1 MILIFAVLTANI
13 YSQDMETPVKEIT
26 VLIDDNY
33 PPYIFRDGD
42 GKLIGIIADQWK
54 RWEEKTGIAV
64 NLKGMD
70 WFLAQEEMKLGN
82 GDVIDTL
89 FYTEERAR
97 LFDYSRP
104 YAEIKV
110 KVFTHNLIGGITDIK
125 SLRGFSVG
133 VKIGDAV
140 VDTLKAG
147 NIEHLVYYDNYRDL
161 INGAVNGEV
170 KVFCADEPPVHYF
183 LYKSGPYSEFR
194 SSFTLSTGRFH
205 RAVAKGNSIMLQTVE
220 RGFSAI
226 PAKEYRDINTK
237 WLGVRIEEFIR
248 WKKILLPGLLI
259 TAAVLA
265 VILILAVLNKILN
278 KKLIINNIELKTT
291 VEHLAY
297 SEEKNRQLLDALP
310 DLYFILDPYGK
321 YLDLKHNDPDLLA
334 EPPDKLIGCY
344 LYDLPFSDSFKK
356 EVKVILRDVCENRK
370 TAITEYDITVPAG
383 DLTFEARVFPYDKN
397 NSLWICRD
405 ITEQKKTEEQLRKS
419 HKLETVGILA
429 GGLAHD
435 FNNILGGITG
445 AASLIR
451 YSIIEEKSGIDQLE
465 HYVDIIE
472 KSAERGADVVN
483 QLLTLSSKR
492 ENQTIIFDLKD
503 SIQRV
508 KKICET
514 TFDKRV
520 VFAANLPDG
529 NTLIQGDPAQIEQG
543 LLNLC
548 INGHDAMTV
557 MRSDNSQEGGILSVD
572 LEYHANYNKDTDFWK
587 ITVKDTGKGI
597 TKENLTKVFD
607 PFFSEKGRGKGTGLG
622 LTMVLSIVKQN
633 NGEIEIES
641 EPDLGTKISIAFPA
655 VDFVS
660 ADTESEPQKKYNIK
674 GSGLVLIIDDEP
686 LIRDLVVKMLESA
699 GYRTAQAENGIAGL
713 EYFREHHGEVTAVIL
728 DMSMPLLSGLDTY
741 KELVKIDSKVR
752 VLLTSGFKE
761 DERVKEGL
769 QSGIRAFLQKPFMRS
784 ELLKTVREICLNP

>member
-1 MILIFAVLTANI
+1 
-13 YSQDMETPVKEIT
+13 MESPEKEIT

-33 PPYIFRDGD
+33 PPYIFRDDD

-64 NLKGMD
+64 NLEGMD
-70 WFLAQEEMKLGN
+70 WSLALEEMRLGK

-104 YAEIKV
+104 YAEIEV
-110 KVFTHNLIGGITDIK
+110 EVFTHNLIGGITDIQ

-133 VKIGDAV
+133 VKIGDAA

-147 NIEHLVYYDNYRDL
+147 NIENLVYYDNYRDL
-161 INGAVNGEV
+161 INGAVNGEI
-170 KVFCADEPPVHYF
+170 KVFCADEPPAHYF
-183 LYKSGPYSEFR
+183 LYKSGSYSEFR

-205 RAVAKGNSIMLQTVE
+205 RAVAKGNSAMLQTVE

-226 PAKEYRDINTK
+226 SVKEYSAINEK

-248 WKKILLPGLLI
+248 WRKILLPGLLI
-259 TAAVLA
+259 AAAVLA
-265 VILILAVLNKILN
+265 AILILAVLNKILN
-278 KKLIINNIELKTT
+278 KKLILNNIELKTT

-321 YLDLKHNDPDLLA
+321 YLELKHNNPDLLA
-334 EPPDKLIGCY
+334 EPADKLIGCY
-344 LYDLPFSDSFKK
+344 LNDLPFSDSFKK
-356 EVKVILRDVCENRK
+356 EVEVILSDVCENRK
-370 TAITEYDITVPAG
+370 TAVTEYDITVPAG
-383 DLTFEARVFPYDKN
+383 KRTFEARVFPYGKN

-405 ITEQKKTEEQLRKS
+405 ITEQKRTEEQLRKS

-465 HYVDIIE
+465 HYIEIIE

-483 QLLTLSSKR
+483 QLLTLSSRR
-492 ENQTIIFDLKD
+492 ENQTIVFDLKD

-520 VFAANLPDG
+520 LFEANLPDV
-529 NTLIQGDPAQIEQG
+529 NALIQGDPAQIEQG

-557 MRSDNSQEGGILSVD
+557 MRSDKSQEGGILCVA
-572 LEYHANYNKDTDFWK
+572 LEYHAKYNKEADTDYWK
-587 ITVKDTGKGI
+587 ITVRDTGKGI
-597 TKENLTKVFD
+597 KKENLPKVFD

-641 EPDLGTKISIAFPA
+641 EPDLGTKISIAFPV
-655 VDFVS
+655 VDLVS
-660 ADTESEPQKKYNIK
+660 ADARSEPRKNDNIK
-674 GSGLVLIIDDEP
+674 GSGFVLIIDDEP
-686 LIRDLVVKMLESA
+686 LIRELAVKMLESA

-713 EYFREHHGEVTAVIL
+713 EYFREHHGEIAAVIL

-741 KELVKIDSKVR
+741 NELVKIDSKVR

-761 DERVKEGL
+761 DERVREGL
-769 QSGIRAFLQKPFMRS
+769 ESGIRSFLQKPFIRS
-784 ELLKTVREICLNP
+784 DLLKTVREICLNP